1 MNIWMRVD
9 GHVTLGR
16 LSVRRIALLVALAAP
31 IAPVSALAQG
41 GEKTGSQVVAAVCG
55 ECHATGAKNAP
66 KIGDKKAW
74 GELAAQGLTGL
85 TAVALKGI
93 REMPSHGGSPN
104 LTDTEI
110 ARAITYMVNKSGG
123 KWIEPTS
130 KTRPS
135 GPRTGAQI
143 VQMQCSKCHQQGVGG
158 APKIGDTQAWIP
170 RLKNGLE
177 ATVRSAANGHGA
189 MPARGGMVDISDAEL
204 RNAIS
209 YMFQRAES
217 PVRKP

>member
-1 MNIWMRVD
+1 MSKMARVKE
-9 GHVTLGR
+9 HAAR
-16 LSVRRIALLVALAAP
+16 LASAQQIAMLVAFAVTIVP
-31 IAPVSALAQG
+31 HGVLAQG
-41 GEKTGSQVVAAVCG
+41 GEKNGSEVVATVCG
-55 ECHATGAKNAP
+55 ACHIAGVKNAP

-74 GELAAQGLTGL
+74 GKLAAQGLTGL

-110 ARAITYMVNKSGG
+110 ERAITYMVNRSGG

-135 GPRTGAQI
+135 GPRSGKQI
-143 VQMQCSKCHQQGVGG
+143 VQMQCSKCHEKGVDG
-158 APKIGDTQAWIP
+158 APKIGDLQAWIP
-170 RLKNGLE
+170 RLKNGLD
-177 ATVRSAANGHGA
+177 ATVLSAANGHGA
-189 MPARGGMVDISDAEL
+189 MPARGGLADISDAEL

-209 YMFQRAES
+209 YMFQRAG
-217 PVRKP
+217 PPAGKR